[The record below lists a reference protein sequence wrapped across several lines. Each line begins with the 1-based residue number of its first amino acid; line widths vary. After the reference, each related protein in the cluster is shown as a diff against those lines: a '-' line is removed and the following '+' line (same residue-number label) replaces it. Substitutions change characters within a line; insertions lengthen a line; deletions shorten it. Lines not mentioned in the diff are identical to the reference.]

1 MTAGDQRK
9 GRGDSRIPVTV
20 FVVHW
25 NAPTQCRA
33 TIDAFTTQ
41 TRPTHVTV
49 LDNGSQPDSLA
60 SIIERPGIEVI
71 SLGENLGFG
80 PAANVGIRRWLA
92 VDEGDWAVVAAH
104 DALPDPDCLERLIE
118 AAEDR
123 TRAGIVS
130 PEFGVFEIPEV
141 NPVHG
146 PRFRRVGPRPP
157 GWESVSFPHGT
168 LMLLRRACIDDVGVF
183 DERYFAFGE
192 EQDLGTRA
200 RVAGWD
206 VGIVWGARVR
216 NPGHLVPGRTAS
228 YLQIRNSLLYVRDH
242 LGLGA
247 ILIRIVATSANTFVL
262 LIHRRGRP
270 SMYSFRAR
278 LAGIRDFVL
287 GRFGPPPSTVAGG

>member
-1 MTAGDQRK
+1 MDAQGK
-9 GRGDSRIPVTV
+9 GRGDPRIPVTV
-20 FVVHW
+20 FVVHRKS
-25 NAPTQCRA
+25 PTECRA
-33 TIDAFTTQ
+33 TLEAFATQ
-41 TRPTHVTV
+41 TRPTDITV
-49 LDNGSQPDSLA
+49 LDNGSEPDSLA
-60 SIIERPGIEVI
+60 SILERPGIEVV
-71 SLGENLGFG
+71 SLGENRGYG
-80 PAANVGIRRWLA
+80 PAANVGIHRWLA
-92 VDEGDWAVVAAH
+92 VDEGEWAVVAAH
-104 DALPDPDCLERLIE
+104 DALPEPDCLERLIE

-123 TRAGIVS
+123 ARAGIVS
-130 PEFGVFEIPEV
+130 PEYGVFEIPEV
-141 NPVHG
+141 TPLHG
-146 PRFRRVGPRPP
+146 PRFRRVGPRPF

-168 LMLLRRACIDDVGVF
+168 LMLFRRACIEDIGGF

-200 RVAGWD
+200 RRAGWE

-216 NPGHLVPGRTAS
+216 NPGHRVPGRTAS

-247 ILIRIVATSANTFVL
+247 TLIRIVATSVNTFIL

-278 LAGIRDFVL
+278 LAGIRDFVV